1 VSDEHVHHDNQMSD
15 DGQRPTTQ
23 SPARGRAGRW
33 LSSYPVVTV
42 LIALN
47 LVVFVIELLTGGIS
61 GSFDA
66 HLYLDPTVVAS
77 EPWTLLTTLFVHVNA
92 LSLLAAAFSL
102 FSAGPLVERV
112 LGHSRFI
119 AVYLIGGF
127 AGGVLTVLTN
137 TGPVAGAGPATLAL
151 LGALLVI
158 YVKGRAPVANIVRL
172 VGVNLVIN
180 VLIVGLVGGFAWI
193 GTIGGFAV
201 GAVVTLIYAMRPS
214 ATHPNRRNYL
224 VAAVVVLLV
233 LVVLGGIALD

>member
-1 VSDEHVHHDNQMSD
+1 MSDEQTGNEQSSD
-15 DGQRPTTQ
+15 ATRQETIQP
-23 SPARGRAGRW
+23 PPRGRAGRW
-33 LSSYPVVTV
+33 PSLYPAITV
-42 LIALN
+42 FIALN
-47 LVVFVIELLTGGIS
+47 LVVFLVESLTGGIT

-66 HLYLDPTVVAS
+66 HLYLDPTVLAS

-92 LSLLAAAFSL
+92 PSLLAAVFSL

-137 TGPVAGAGPATLAL
+137 SGPVAGAGPATLAL

-158 YVKGRAPVANIVRL
+158 YVKGRVPVGRVLQL

-180 VLIVGLVGGFAWI
+180 VLIVGLGGGFGWVGTLGGVAI
-193 GTIGGFAV
+193 GALL
-201 GAVVTLIYAMRPS
+201 TLIYAMRPN
-214 ATHPNRRNYL
+214 AAHPNRRNYL
-224 VAAVVVLLV
+224 VLVVVIVLV
-233 LVVLGGIALD
+233 LLVLGGIALT